1 MLVMKSLFVPAIW
14 LMDRFRFSVKFGLI
28 FVVVMVPLVVLGT
41 MGVKIENERIA
52 FLEGERLG
60 LAYIVAARQPIEF
73 MQQHRGIMAMVL
85 AGDRSAVDRA
95 QDIRARVDEAL
106 IGLEAVD
113 ARTGARLE
121 TEGRVA
127 RIRSAWEAIK
137 SAGESLAP
145 AESLERHTSLLA
157 ELGSLIRH
165 VSDSSNITLDPDL
178 DSYYLGDALV
188 NRLLHLTETMDKAR
202 MVGSGVAAEGGFSPD
217 SFVQLAILAAEIDDA
232 NRMLRNGMA
241 AAFRANPV
249 LRSSLQAVVQ
259 DGDRAVDDFATLIKE
274 MLESNTIDVSG
285 PQVFDAA
292 TRAIGQV
299 YGVYDAIVPE
309 LDALFVSRLQAGTLV
324 RNVTLGIMALVLCMV
339 AYLFAGLFFSIR
351 NSVGEIR
358 EMTRS
363 VAAGDL
369 TARVNLRTRDELHD
383 VADDFNAMSQ
393 QFESLIR
400 EIVGASTQLASAA
413 EEVAA
418 VSRDSADNVDR
429 QRQETDLVATAMN
442 EMTATVQE
450 VSSNAAGAAEAA
462 RKTDS
467 EAKGGL
473 QVVEEASRSIAALA
487 GEIENAAQVIRRVS
501 DDSEAI
507 GTVLDVIKGIAE
519 QTNLLA
525 LNAAIEAARAGE
537 QGRGFAVVADEV
549 RTLASRTQDS
559 TKVIEEMIGRLQSGA
574 QQAVQV
580 MKASQEQA
588 QAGVDQADK
597 AARALK
603 AITDAVATINDMNT
617 QIASAAEEQ
626 SATTE
631 EMNRNV
637 VSIRDLAEQTASGSE
652 QTTAASQELARL
664 AADLQERTRKFK
676 IAS

>member
-1 MLVMKSLFVPAIW
+1 MKSLFAPAIW

-28 FVVVMVPLVVLGT
+28 FIVALVPLVVLGAIT
-41 MGVKIENERIA
+41 VKIENERIA
-52 FLEGERLG
+52 FLESERHG

-73 MQQHRGIMAMVL
+73 MQQHRGIMATVL
-85 AGDRSAVDRA
+85 AGDRSATDRA
-95 QDIRARVDEAL
+95 QGIRARVDEAL
-106 IGLEAVD
+106 SGLEAVD
-113 ARTGARLE
+113 GRTGVRLE
-121 TEGRVA
+121 TEDRVA
-127 RIRSAWEAIK
+127 RIRSGWEAIK

-145 AESLERHTSLLA
+145 AESLERHTALIA

-188 NRLLHLTETMDKAR
+188 NRLLHLTETMGKAR
-202 MVGSGVAAEGGFSPD
+202 AVASGIAAEGSFSPD
-217 SFVQLAILAAEIDDA
+217 SFVQLSILAAEFNDA

-241 AAFRANPV
+241 AAFRANSELRDS
-249 LRSSLQAVVQ
+249 LRSVVQ
-259 DGDRAVDDFATLIKE
+259 DGDRAVDDFATLINKE
-274 MLESNTIDVSG
+274 MLESNTINVSG

-309 LDALFVSRLQAGTLV
+309 LDALFVSRLQAETLI
-324 RNVTLGIMALVLCMV
+324 RNVTLGIMALVLFMV

-369 TARVNLRTRDELHD
+369 TARVYLRTRDELHD
-383 VADDFNAMSQ
+383 VADDFNAMNE

-418 VSRDSADNVDR
+418 VSRDSAGNVDR

-473 QVVEEASRSIAALA
+473 QVVEVASRSIAALA

-559 TKVIEEMIGRLQSGA
+559 TKEIEEMIERLQGGA

-580 MKASQEQA
+580 MKTSQEQA

-603 AITDAVATINDMNT
+603 AITDAVTTINDMNT

-664 AADLQERTRKFK
+664 AADLQERTRQFK